1 LILNESE
8 EFVPHLL
15 FHSQNLVVIFVQAC
29 FHIFQSY
36 SKIKLF
42 NETPQQCMRCH
53 FEKIQ

>member
-1 LILNESE
+1 LISNESE